1 MPGTGP
7 ALRLF
12 RPVTDEPVP
21 EGLVIDEPVRE
32 EPMPE
37 GPVIDESVS
46 DERWPMRMPVHAHL
60 CPDEFGWVRLLVYF
74 PENRA

>member
-7 ALRLF
+7 ALRVF
-12 RPVTDEPVP
+12 RPVTDEPVAERP
-21 EGLVIDEPVRE
+21 VIN

-37 GPVIDESVS
+37 GPVIDEPVR

-60 CPDEFGWVRLLVYF
+60 CPSAFD
-74 PENRA
+74 

>member
-1 MPGTGP
+1 M
-7 ALRLF
+7 
-12 RPVTDEPVP
+12 TDEPVA
-21 EGLVIDEPVRE
+21 EGLVREMPMPE
-32 EPMPE
+32 EPIPE

-60 CPDEFGWVRLLVYF
+60 CPSAFGWVRLLVYF

>member
-12 RPVTDEPVP
+12 RPVTDEPVAERP
-21 EGLVIDEPVRE
+21 VIN

-37 GPVIDESVS
+37 GPVIDEPVR

-60 CPDEFGWVRLLVYF
+60 CPSAFG
-74 PENRA
+74 